1 MYRIVDSNN
10 EIKYF
15 QIINYHGL
23 VYLTDNLKRDF
34 IIYKGKMLYLT
45 GIHIPKKEY
54 IVKYV
59 DIERFIDYDSNIHDL
74 SDFIKDYKMLI
85 KSDKYNN
92 KSFYLK
98 NNNDDITFEVDY
110 YHLVLI
116 MYSYYLMY
124 QLDNKVAYKKFYEKI
139 DSYLTKRFWE
149 RED

>member
-1 MYRIVDSNN
+1 MYRIVDNNN

-45 GIHIPKKEY
+45 GIHVPKKDYLIKY
-54 IVKYV
+54 I
-59 DIERFIDYDSNIHDL
+59 DIKRFIDYDSNIHDI
-74 SDFIKDYKMLI
+74 SDFIKDYKMII
-85 KSDKYNN
+85 KSDKR
-92 KSFYLK
+92 FYLK
-98 NNNDDITFEVDY
+98 NNNDNTTFEVDY

-124 QLDNKVAYKKFYEKI
+124 QLDKKDRFKKLYEKI
-139 DSYLTKRFWE
+139 DKFLTENYWE
-149 RED
+149 REE